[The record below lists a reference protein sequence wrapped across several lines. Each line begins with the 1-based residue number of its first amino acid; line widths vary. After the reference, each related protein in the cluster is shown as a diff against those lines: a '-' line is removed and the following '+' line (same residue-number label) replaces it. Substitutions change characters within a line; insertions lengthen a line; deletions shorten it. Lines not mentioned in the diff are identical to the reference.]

1 MNILHWLPAPASAR
15 CWKHHIL
22 YFHITT
28 RCSPSVHNFNK
39 MMHTLNLN
47 INLNSKIRIPPDCC
61 KPLFVIPAEMRSRA
75 ETVRAVSVASQYR
88 VPTPQKR
95 RGGDETEGGLL
106 SAGDKIISSY
116 CCYNLTQSL
125 SGWCGLFI

>member
-61 KPLFVIPAEMRSRA
+61 KPLFVIPAEMRSRD
-75 ETVRAVSVASQYR
+75 ETVRAMSVATANIVFPPHKS
-88 VPTPQKR
+88 
-95 RGGDETEGGLL
+95 GGAEMRQREVFSLL
-106 SAGDKIISSY
+106 EIK
-116 CCYNLTQSL
+116 
-125 SGWCGLFI
+125 